1 VAQAPEDGCTDG
13 EWIPCSYGSNYPD
26 WVVHIK
32 TSWIFLNCGGFEGN
46 TIGYRKVA
54 CDIFI
59 AMCFM
64 FSFYCL
70 LHAFQCFG
78 ASCNGV
84 FHAPFLHDSCISM
97 VQNLLLWNV
106 SRSSSTYLL
115 PFNASESYNI
125 AQSSLE
131 QLRKKCIQEQG
142 APPCMCNHHRSGAH
156 YALVSL
162 LRQSIYESLTHNHPV
177 CYSRPRFIHCIAGF
191 PDGRRVSAYPLATIS
206 RYFINHVI
214 LARPKCPTHHQT
226 HHHANPPSAP
236 STPPGRTPFPS
247 LQAPACTPSAAS
259 SARSTVP
266 TPPSASSPL
275 QRSPASTSTLASRVP
290 FSASTT

>member
-1 VAQAPEDGCTDG
+1 MLPFSM
-13 EWIPCSYGSNYPD
+13 IPAFQWFRTSY
-26 WVVHIK
+26 
-32 TSWIFLNCGGFEGN
+32 CG
-46 TIGYRKVA
+46 
-54 CDIFI
+54 
-59 AMCFM
+59 M
-64 FSFYCL
+64 FHVRL
-70 LHAFQCFG
+70 LHVCY
-78 ASCNGV
+78 
-84 FHAPFLHDSCISM
+84 LSM
-97 VQNLLLWNV
+97 LQNLITWPNQ
-106 SRSSSTYLL
+106 
-115 PFNASESYNI
+115 ASNI
-125 AQSSLE
+125 E

-156 YALVSL
+156 YALMSL
-162 LRQSIYESLTHNHPV
+162 LRQSIYESLTRNHPV

-214 LARPKCPTHHQT
+214 LARPTCPTHHQT

-275 QRSPASTSTLASRVP
+275 QRSPASTSTLASRAP